1 MDLTWYKGHLY
12 QVADK
17 LGNHLTLVY
26 NKKLVPVPPTT
37 DEELVEI
44 GKELT
49 VDTNGDGKP
58 DRYGLDVELY
68 RAVLLHPVHDGLR
81 RLDHG

>member
-1 MDLTWYKGHLY
+1 MSSPKEWLAQYDHAALTWYKGHLY

-37 DEELVEI
+37 EEELI
-44 GKELT
+44 A
-49 VDTNGDGKP
+49 
-58 DRYGLDVELY
+58 DRQE
-68 RAVLLHPVHDGLR
+68 A
-81 RLDHG
+81 